1 MITGRLEI
9 MKNNS
14 DPRLKIII
22 YLLWYSVLWLSNIYF
37 LGFMLFT
44 QVIIFVLLD
53 GHHSKFNKVLWLF
66 IVLGVLLSII
76 AVLFTEQQI
85 GSLLKIWC
93 KWGVVVL
100 ATLNLVIDSTSRE
113 LFFVLRYF
121 RIPWAIIFA
130 LGIAI
135 RFLPICIEEL
145 KRGIIA
151 YKARGI
157 EFLTDFK
164 SFWSFPKKVMNLL
177 IPVLINLLE
186 RGQRIWFSIELR
198 GISDRLY
205 TIQSSEYL
213 IFTSLILIILGLIPI
228 LFLSLELFVP
238 LR

>member
-1 MITGRLEI
+1 MEI

-14 DPRLKIII
+14 DPRFKIIV
-22 YLLWYSVLWLSNIYF
+22 YLLWYSVLWLNNIHF
-37 LGFMLFT
+37 LGLLLFT
-44 QVIIFVLLD
+44 QIVIFILLD

-66 IVLGVLLSII
+66 IMIGALLSII
-76 AVLFTEQQI
+76 AVLFTDQKI
-85 GSLLKIWC
+85 GILIKIWC
-93 KWGVVVL
+93 KWGVVIL
-100 ATLNLVIDSTSRE
+100 ATLNLVIDTTSRE
-113 LFFVLRYF
+113 LFFVLRFF

-151 YKARGI
+151 YKSRGI
-157 EFLTDFK
+157 EFLTDMK

-177 IPVLINLLE
+177 IPILINLLE

-205 TIQSSEYL
+205 TIRSGEYL
-213 IFTSLILIILGLIPI
+213 IFTNLIIIILGLIPI
-228 LFLSLELFVP
+228 IFLSLELFVS